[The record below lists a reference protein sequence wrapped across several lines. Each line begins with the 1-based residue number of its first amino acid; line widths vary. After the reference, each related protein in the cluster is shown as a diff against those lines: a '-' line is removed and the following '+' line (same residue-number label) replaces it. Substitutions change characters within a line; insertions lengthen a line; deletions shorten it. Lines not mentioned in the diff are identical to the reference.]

1 MFSGT
6 GTSDGPFW
14 YMCIILKKIG
24 IHSNIKCF
32 LCIFMPGLREEKRKK
47 LLSMVVYM
55 VYTNVCK
62 ILLCEILKNITHLI
76 LKSYNGFLQT

>member
-1 MFSGT
+1 
-6 GTSDGPFW
+6 
-14 YMCIILKKIG
+14 
-24 IHSNIKCF
+24 
-32 LCIFMPGLREEKRKK
+32 MPGLREEKRKK
-47 LLSMVVYM
+47 LLSMVVYV